1 MSELIPEAHP
11 TRMEL
16 IALRK
21 RRNIA
26 QRGGDLLREK
36 LDALMIEFFQ
46 FAREIAA
53 LRAKTQD
60 LLSKTYVKFAE
71 AQMLMGSAR
80 LEETSL
86 TVQDRFEVDASTRNV
101 IGVSIPHAQV
111 KVKPL
116 EGYPYSM
123 IGTSAKLDE
132 AVALM
137 TEAVKNVVELSAAEA
152 AIRRLAEAIAATKR
166 RVNSLEYIVIPRIQ
180 NTIRYIEMSLQ
191 ERAREDFFRL
201 KRIKTRLEAEK
212 AEELRLQLI
221 ANEHC

>member
-1 MSELIPEAHP
+1 MSEIIAGARP

-16 IALRK
+16 IALR
-21 RRNIA
+21 RRMRLA
-26 QRGGDLLREK
+26 ERGGDLLREK

-46 FAREIAA
+46 FAREITA
-53 LRAKTQD
+53 LRAKAQD
-60 LLSKTYVKFAE
+60 LLAQTYLKFIE
-71 AQMLMGSAR
+71 AQMLMGFQR
-80 LEETSL
+80 MEETAL
-86 TVQDRFEVDASTRNV
+86 TVQDRFEVEASARNV
-101 IGVSIPHAQV
+101 IGVSIPNAQV
-111 KVKPL
+111 RVKPL

-123 IGTSAKLDE
+123 LGTSAKLDE

-137 TEAVKNVVELSAAEA
+137 AEAVKNVAELSAAEA

-201 KRIKTRLEAEK
+201 KRIKQRLEAEE
-212 AEELRLQLI
+212 EELQVQTVTAL
-221 ANEHC
+221 AS